1 MNDTDLIYMN
11 QAIRLANLGL
21 YTTRPNPRVGCLL
34 VKEQKV
40 IAKGWHEKA
49 GGPHAERIALNIAGN
64 QAKGATAYIT
74 LEPCCHYG
82 RTPPCSLA
90 LIEAGINRA
99 IVAMRDPNPQVQGNG
114 IKQLIDA
121 NIKVDIGLL
130 ENQAKNLN
138 PGFIK
143 RMTSGLPWV
152 RCKLAMSLDGRTA
165 PVTKTHQYITSNEAR
180 YDMQFLRAR
189 SDAIIT
195 GIGTI
200 IADDPALTV
209 RINTEDLPG
218 LKPTFNA
225 PLQPL
230 RIILD
235 TQLRTPLTAKILKQ
249 PGQTWIL
256 HAINDPTLITPLKAA
271 GAKLQQVPQYN
282 GHLDLMAVLKFLAQ
296 LEINEVLLEAGHI
309 LAGAML
315 EMGLVDELIIY
326 MAPQLM
332 GDTAIGLM
340 SIPKLNGG
348 HKPLLLNI
356 HDIRSVGKDWRITAQ
371 LK

>member
-1 MNDTDLIYMN
+1 MN

-34 VKEQKV
+34 VKEQQV
-40 IAKGWHEKA
+40 IAESWHQRA
-49 GGPHAERIALNIAGN
+49 GGPHAERIALNIAGDR
-64 QAKGATAYIT
+64 AKGATAYVS

-90 LIEAGINRA
+90 LIDAGIKRVIA
-99 IVAMRDPNPQVQGNG
+99 AMLDPNPQVQGNG
-114 IKQLIDA
+114 INQLIA
-121 NIKVDIGLL
+121 SGIEVTIGVL
-130 ENQAKNLN
+130 ETQAKALN

-165 PVTKTHQYITSNEAR
+165 PATKTQQYITSKEAR
-180 YDMQFLRAR
+180 LDVQFLRAR

-195 GIGTI
+195 GIETI

-209 RINTEDLPG
+209 RLNAEALPG
-218 LKPTFNA
+218 LMPTYNT

-230 RIILD
+230 RVILD
-235 TQLRTPLTAKILKQ
+235 TYLRTPITAKVFKQ

-256 HAINDPTLITPLKAA
+256 HAIDDPILITNLEIA
-271 GAKLQQVPQYN
+271 GAKLHQLPQYN
-282 GHLDLMAVLKFLAQ
+282 GRLDLIAVLQFLAH
-296 LEINEVLLEAGHI
+296 LEVNEVLLESGHT
-309 LAGAML
+309 LAGNAL

-332 GDTAIGLM
+332 GNTGIGLV
-340 SIPKLNGG
+340 SIPKLDGG
-348 HKPLLLNI
+348 RKPLSLNI
-356 HDIRSVGKDWRITAQ
+356 SDIRAIGKDWRITAQ
-371 LK
+371 PK